1 MKILV
6 VLWSG
11 MIFMCKYKIHF
22 AKYHSIQKNDQ
33 SFQNFQLCLYRFEIN
48 INRTEDTE
56 HVIIPVCLREKF
68 RHSSYTHHTG
78 SSLFGQPFLMA
89 VPRNNTEDKLYNL
102 LLLRMW

>member
-1 MKILV
+1 
-6 VLWSG
+6 
-11 MIFMCKYKIHF
+11 MCKYKIHF
-22 AKYHSIQKNDQ
+22 AKYHEKIFKRITKV
-33 SFQNFQLCLYRFEIN
+33 FRIYYQLCLYRFEIN

>member
-1 MKILV
+1 
-6 VLWSG
+6 
-11 MIFMCKYKIHF
+11 MCKYEIHCTNISWEKIERE
-22 AKYHSIQKNDQ
+22 YHKIFKVYSQ
-33 SFQNFQLCLYRFEIN
+33 FYPCRFEIN

-102 LLLRMW
+102 LLVRMW

>member
-1 MKILV
+1 MK
-6 VLWSG
+6 
-11 MIFMCKYKIHF
+11 FMCKYEIHCI
-22 AKYHSIQKNDQ
+22 KHYLRKIQKHNIKVFRIYSQ
-33 SFQNFQLCLYRFEIN
+33 FCPCRFEIN

>member
-1 MKILV
+1 
-6 VLWSG
+6 
-11 MIFMCKYKIHF
+11 MCKYKFHCIE
-22 AKYHSIQKNDQ
+22 YHLTKNSKEIKIFGVYGQ
-33 SFQNFQLCLYRFEIN
+33 FCPRRFEIN

-56 HVIIPVCLREKF
+56 HVVIPVCLREKF

>member
-1 MKILV
+1 
-6 VLWSG
+6 
-11 MIFMCKYKIHF
+11 MCKYKIHF
-22 AKYHSIQKNDQ
+22 EKYHKKIFKRIKV
-33 SFQNFQLCLYRFEIN
+33 FRIYFQLCVYRFEIN